1 MDAAIDALLNPFSY
15 SFMLRA
21 LIVSVLVGV
30 MCPILGTYVVTRG
43 LGFLGDALA
52 HAVLPGMVIAFMLG
66 ISPFLGAVP
75 VGIVVAVLIGYL
87 SRRMSLSED
96 TTIGILFAG
105 LFALGLVLM
114 SVAKGLPVD
123 IEDLLLGQV
132 LAVSSSDVFATLGLA
147 ATVMVVLYGFHKEL
161 VFNSFDPTGARVIG
175 LPTTALDYLLLVIL
189 ALVIII
195 ALQAVGIVL
204 VIAMLITPSA
214 TAFLLVRRFTT
225 AMGLGAL
232 IGSGSAVVGLYLS
245 FYMNLPSGP
254 AMTLVATAVFIIVAL
269 ARRKVA

>member
-43 LGFLGDALA
+43 LGFMGDALA

-75 VGIVVAVLIGYL
+75 VGIAVAVLIGYL

-232 IGSGSAVVGLYLS
+232 IGAGSAVVGLYLS

>member
-1 MDAAIDALLNPFSY
+1 MDAVLDALLNPFGY

-30 MCPILGTYVVTRG
+30 ICPILGTYVVTRG
-43 LGFLGDALA
+43 LGFMGDALA

-75 VGIVVAVLIGYL
+75 VGIAVAVLIGYL

-114 SVAKGLPVD
+114 TVASGLPVD

-132 LAVSSSDVFATLGLA
+132 LAVSSSDVAATLGLA
-147 ATVMVVLYGFHKEL
+147 TTVMVVLYAFHKEL
-161 VFNSFDPTGARVIG
+161 VFNSFDPTGAKVIG
-175 LPTTALDYLLLVIL
+175 LPTTALDYLLLVML

-225 AMGLGAL
+225 AMGLGAF
-232 IGSGSAVVGLYLS
+232 IGAGSAVVGLYAS

>member
-43 LGFLGDALA
+43 LGFMGDALA

-114 SVAKGLPVD
+114 SMAKGLPVD

>member
-1 MDAAIDALLNPFSY
+1 MDAVLDALLNPFGY

-30 MCPILGTYVVTRG
+30 ICPILGTYVVTRG
-43 LGFLGDALA
+43 LGFMGDALA

-75 VGIVVAVLIGYL
+75 VGIAVAVLIGYL

-114 SVAKGLPVD
+114 TMASGLPVD

-132 LAVSSSDVFATLGLA
+132 LAVSSSDVAATLGLA
-147 ATVMVVLYGFHKEL
+147 TTVMVVLYAFHKEL
-161 VFNSFDPTGARVIG
+161 VFNSFDPTGAKVIG
-175 LPTTALDYLLLVIL
+175 LPTTALDYLLLVML

-225 AMGLGAL
+225 AMGLGAF
-232 IGSGSAVVGLYLS
+232 IGAGSAVVGLYAS

>member
-30 MCPILGTYVVTRG
+30 MCPILGAYVVTRG
-43 LGFLGDALA
+43 LGFMGDALA

-75 VGIVVAVLIGYL
+75 VGIAVAVLIGYL
-87 SRRMSLSED
+87 SRRMSMSED

-147 ATVMVVLYGFHKEL
+147 ATVMVVLYAFHKEL
-161 VFNSFDPTGARVIG
+161 VFNSFDPTGAKVIG
-175 LPTTALDYLLLVIL
+175 LPTTALDYLLLVML

-214 TAFLLVRRFTT
+214 TAFLLVRRFPT

-232 IGSGSAVVGLYLS
+232 IGAGSAVVGLYAS

>member
-43 LGFLGDALA
+43 LGFMGDALA

-132 LAVSSSDVFATLGLA
+132 LPFLA
-147 ATVMVVLYGFHKEL
+147 
-161 VFNSFDPTGARVIG
+161 PTCLRLLAWL
-175 LPTTALDYLLLVIL
+175 LP
-189 ALVIII
+189 
-195 ALQAVGIVL
+195 
-204 VIAMLITPSA
+204 
-214 TAFLLVRRFTT
+214 
-225 AMGLGAL
+225 
-232 IGSGSAVVGLYLS
+232 
-245 FYMNLPSGP
+245 
-254 AMTLVATAVFIIVAL
+254 
-269 ARRKVA
+269 

>member
-43 LGFLGDALA
+43 LGFMGDALA

-232 IGSGSAVVGLYLS
+232 IGAGSAVVGLYLS

>member
-1 MDAAIDALLNPFSY
+1 MESALDAILAPFRY

-21 LIVSVLVGV
+21 LVVSVLVGV
-30 MCPILGTYVVTRG
+30 MCPIIGAYVVTRG
-43 LGFLGDALA
+43 LGFMGDALA

-66 ISPFLGAVP
+66 VSPFLGAVP
-75 VGIVVAVLIGYL
+75 TGIGVAVLVVYL
-87 SRRMSLSED
+87 SHRAGLSED
-96 TTIGILFAG
+96 TSIGILFAG

-114 SVAKGLPVD
+114 TAARGLSVD
-123 IEDLLLGQV
+123 IEDILLGQG
-132 LAVSSSDVFATLGLA
+132 LGVSSSDVAITLALA
-147 ATVMVVLYGFHKEL
+147 ATVIAVLYAFHKEL
-161 VFNSFDPTGARVIG
+161 VFNSFDPVGAKVIG
-175 LPTTALDYLLLVIL
+175 LPTRALDYLLMVLL

-214 TAFLLVRRFTT
+214 TAFLLVRRFTS
-225 AMGLGAL
+225 AMALGAL
-232 IGSGSAVVGLYLS
+232 IGAASAVIGLYVS

-254 AMTLVATAVFIIVAL
+254 AMALVATAFFVITAA